1 MKNLFISID
10 NGVNNSYMTILDKKQ
25 SVAIWYAINK
35 FLNIILLKFIFSDSL
50 SNVICLVFYTFVTG
64 HMTWH
69 VTFFI
74 KAAEKIIIFL
84 NWRILSIE
92 LRLLW
97 TLISNNIYF
106 LFSVL
111 LVLCI
116 LSGLVGVAYLGFDP
130 LVRSLV
136 LKKLVLSNTSDTFH
150 IWEDPPISPHL
161 KVCDN
166 SVHIGIAVMLHFS
179 TGYINDQSKIFN

>member
-64 HMTWH
+64 HMTWN
-69 VTFFI
+69 VTCFI
-74 KAAEKIIIFL
+74 KAAEKIMIFL

-92 LRLLW
+92 LGLSW

>member
-1 MKNLFISID
+1 M
-10 NGVNNSYMTILDKKQ
+10 
-25 SVAIWYAINK
+25 
-35 FLNIILLKFIFSDSL
+35 ILLEFIFSDSL

-92 LRLLW
+92 LGLSW

-161 KVCDN
+161 KVRVNTIHC
-166 SVHIGIAVMLHFS
+166 IALAVLLLCC
-179 TGYINDQSKIFN
+179 TYQQDT